1 MNIKRTDSDAL
12 NATITLEVEKA
23 DYHHQVENV
32 LANYRKTANI
42 PGFRKGHIPV
52 SLINKKYRVPVL
64 VEEIN
69 KLIQAELNKYIT
81 SENLNL
87 LGNPLPKSQDNI
99 NWENEEFTF
108 EFEVGLAPEFEV
120 DVKGKKAITQYE
132 IKTDDKTINNQ
143 IDRIRENYGK
153 LIAKK
158 EVAEGNEV
166 TGVFRND
173 EEEINADATF
183 STSKIKGKTNL
194 KKFIDAKVGDTLE
207 LKTKGLFEN
216 DQDLA
221 TFLKLDS
228 AKADGL
234 KVDVTFEITEV
245 NEREKA
251 ELNQEFYDKL
261 FGPDTV
267 KSEDELRE
275 KLREDAAKQFAQ
287 QTDQKLLTDITESL
301 IENTKF
307 DLPADFLKRW
317 IANNGEN
324 QFTEEEAAEEYNRSE
339 KGLRYQLIESNIV
352 KNNEELQLKFEDLQD
367 YSRTMIRQQMA
378 QYGHMD
384 ATDEEVDQVVARIM
398 SNQDEVKRMSEQL
411 QNEKMLK
418 FFKENAK
425 LKKKELT
432 YEQFIEEAYKPQ

>member
-1 MNIKRTDSDAL
+1 MNIKRTDTDAL

-42 PGFRKGHIPV
+42 PGFRKGHVPV

-87 LGNPLPKSQDNI
+87 LGNPLPKSQEDI

-153 LIAKK
+153 LIAKN
-158 EVAEGNEV
+158 EVAEGNEI

-173 EEEINADATF
+173 DEEINADATF

-194 KKFIDAKVGDTLE
+194 KKFIGAKVGDTLE
-207 LKTKGLFEN
+207 LKTKGLFDN

-221 TFLKLDS
+221 TFLKLDP

-261 FGPDTV
+261 FGPDAV
-267 KSEDELRE
+267 KSEEELRE

-398 SNQDEVKRMSEQL
+398 SNQEEVKRMSEQL

-432 YEQFIEEAYKPQ
+432 YEQFIEEAYKAQ

>member
-1 MNIKRTDSDAL
+1 MNIKRTDTDAL

-42 PGFRKGHIPV
+42 PGFRKGHVPV

-87 LGNPLPKSQDNI
+87 LGNPLPKSQEDI

-153 LIAKK
+153 LIAKN

-173 EEEINADATF
+173 DEEINADATF

-194 KKFIDAKVGDTLE
+194 KKFIGAKVGDTLE
-207 LKTKGLFEN
+207 LKTKGLFDN

-221 TFLKLDS
+221 TFLKLDP

-261 FGPDTV
+261 FGPDAV
-267 KSEDELRE
+267 KSEEELRE

-398 SNQDEVKRMSEQL
+398 SNQEEVKRMSEQL

-432 YEQFIEEAYKPQ
+432 YEQFIEEAYKAQ

>member
-42 PGFRKGHIPV
+42 PGFRKGHVPV

-194 KKFIDAKVGDTLE
+194 KKFIGAKVGDTLE